1 MGKHLHSWKITSEP
15 VVTSSSTRLHRTLR
29 KAAIGILTALI
40 IADPAAAQIVEN
52 PKGPLASNA
61 GRIVPLKEVAR
72 INDQAGKF
80 LFVEPFA
87 LFAGEDGAVYV
98 QEYNQFLKFDA
109 AGRFVGNLLK
119 RGDGPGE
126 LSANL
131 TDVIVRK
138 DDILFFS
145 SNNLKFIR
153 TGLDGNLLEDR
164 RFAQHLFGN
173 LLGVRGGRYFF
184 LRREFSE
191 RPRVSGIYESAR
203 RMVIVTSHGAVTET
217 PDVMRMTESWLLR
230 ARGAGNMAISRLSA
244 TWVGDR
250 DVFLFHSPDY
260 LIEHLDLETGR
271 IDRRFRRPYDRVTY
285 EHKPTPGHPAEAVP
299 NYHND
304 LCGLLWRGD
313 KLWAVTSTFDPK
325 KGILVDVFSRDGTYL
340 DNFYL
345 PLFRIKRNNP
355 QYYAPMAIHGN
366 FLYVLEPDEDDVI
379 SLAKYEIA
387 GK

>member
-1 MGKHLHSWKITSEP
+1 MTSF
-15 VVTSSSTRLHRTLR
+15 STRFNRTLR
-29 KAAIGILTALI
+29 KAEACILTVLI
-40 IADPAAAQIVEN
+40 IAAPAAAQIIEN
-52 PKGPLASNA
+52 PKQPPAPNA
-61 GRIVPLKEVAR
+61 GRIVQLKEVAR
-72 INDQAGKF
+72 ITDQPGKF
-80 LFVEPFA
+80 LFVEPIA

-98 QEYNQFLKFDA
+98 QEFNQFLKFDA

-138 DDILFFS
+138 DDILFYS
-145 SNNLKFIR
+145 SNNLRFIR
-153 TGLDGNLLEDR
+153 TDLNGKLLEDR
-164 RFAQHLFGN
+164 TFAQHLFGN
-173 LLGVRGGRYFF
+173 LLGVRGGKYFF
-184 LRREFSE
+184 LKPEFSGS
-191 RPRVSGIYESAR
+191 PRVSGIYESAR
-203 RMVIVTSHGAVTET
+203 RVVNVTAQGVVTET
-217 PDVMRMTESWLLR
+217 PDVIRMSEAWLLQS
-230 ARGAGNMAISRLSA
+230 RGVVMAISRLSA

-260 LIEHLDLETGR
+260 LVEHLDLETGR
-271 IDRRFRRPYDRVTY
+271 IDRKFRRRYDRVKY
-285 EHKPTPGHPAEAVP
+285 EVIPARGHRAELLPTF
-299 NYHND
+299 HND
-304 LCGLLWRGD
+304 LCALLWRSD

-345 PLFRIKRNNP
+345 PLSRVKRNNP
-355 QYYAPMAIHGN
+355 QYYAPMAVHGN
-366 FLYVLEPDEDDVI
+366 FLYVLEPDENDVI